1 MDHYCQ
7 CDSPDASLLRVVM
20 IGEIIQ
26 ADEDELYDMAE
37 VLDALGFMH
46 LLEPDEEPPPPTASR
61 GKRKRKGK
69 SVLRRVK

>member
-7 CDSPDASLLRVVM
+7 CDSPDTSLLRVVM

-37 VLDALGFMH
+37 VLDAHGLMH
-46 LLEPDEEPPPPTASR
+46 LLEPDEEPPPASG
-61 GKRKRKGK
+61 GKRKKKGK
-69 SVLRRVK
+69 GVLRRVK